1 MRFNEVYIRNVGG
14 YDTKSHFFSSMII
27 KKTNYD
33 NVHLNR
39 KIVIDLSIRE

>member
-1 MRFNEVYIRNVGG
+1 MRYYIRNAGG
-14 YDTKSHFFSSMII
+14 YDTESHFFSSKII

-39 KIVIDLSIRE
+39 KKVIDLSLRE